1 MEGGLGF
8 HAGEDRA
15 NEDWMLAADATG
27 MGVLDQS
34 KEHFFF
40 FQLKTSVETELPL
53 GEPVGGTCPAAEDV
67 GGGSEVTCPTR
78 PSARF
83 LQTVSSQG

>member
-1 MEGGLGF
+1 MVPTRVTRRTVNGTGKRGCCKYPEGCHVEGGLGF

-40 FQLKTSVETELPL
+40 FS
-53 GEPVGGTCPAAEDV
+53 
-67 GGGSEVTCPTR
+67 
-78 PSARF
+78 
-83 LQTVSSQG
+83 

>member
-40 FQLKTSVETELPL
+40 FSVKKFC
-53 GEPVGGTCPAAEDV
+53 GNRAASGGACRGDM
-67 GGGSEVTCPTR
+67 SCC
-78 PSARF
+78 
-83 LQTVSSQG
+83 

>member
-40 FQLKTSVETELPL
+40 SVKKFC
-53 GEPVGGTCPAAEDV
+53 GNRAASGGAC
-67 GGGSEVTCPTR
+67 GGDMSCC
-78 PSARF
+78 
-83 LQTVSSQG
+83 